1 MREDQNDVVDLVT
14 RLRQYTKDGRR
25 HPHKPLLV
33 LLALHRLQETGSSS
47 LTWSGTEQKLAD
59 LIREF
64 GPSSRTGRRQ
74 TAAYP
79 FTHLR
84 SDGVWTLD
92 RDVPM
97 DRIRPLDERQ
107 VTGRLHPTIEAAL
120 RHRPDLVH
128 TAARTLAENHFP
140 ETVGVD
146 VLATVGFDVDSV
158 LARPPIE
165 DTERARRRSAAWPA
179 QVLAAWNQQCA
190 FCDYDGRLAGA
201 PVGLDAAHV
210 RGFKLGGP
218 DDLDNGLAL
227 CTLHHKLFDRG
238 VLGID
243 ENHRLTVST
252 SFAATSETGKR
263 IYDLHAHPLRPSRP
277 VTALPAIDHVRWH
290 AREVFKH
297 PALA

>member
-1 MREDQNDVVDLVT
+1 MGTDQDDVVDLVT

-33 LLALHRLQETGSSS
+33 LLALRQLQETGSSS
-47 LTWSGTEQKLAD
+47 LTWSGTEQNLAN

-64 GPSSRTGRRQ
+64 GPSARTNRRQ
-74 TAAYP
+74 AAAYP

-84 SDGVWTLD
+84 TDGVWTLD
-92 RDVPM
+92 SDIPM

-120 RHRPDLVH
+120 VHQPDLIH
-128 TAARTLAENHFP
+128 TAARTLVENHFP
-140 ETVGVD
+140 ETVIVD
-146 VLATVGFDVDSV
+146 VLAAVGFDVDSV
-158 LARPPIE
+158 LARPVIQ
-165 DTERARRRSAAWPA
+165 DTERERRRSPAWPA

-190 FCDYDGRLAGA
+190 FCEYDGRLAGA
-201 PVGLDAAHV
+201 SVGLDAAHV

-218 DDLDNGLAL
+218 DDLNNGLAL

-243 ENHRLTVST
+243 ESHRLTVSA
-252 SFAATSETGKR
+252 SFAATSEAGKR
-263 IYDLHAHPLRPSRP
+263 IYDLHAHPLLPKRP
-277 VTALPAIDHVRWH
+277 VTPLPAIEHVRWH

-297 PALA
+297 PALT